1 MLRNNFSKL
10 FLKEIRKK
18 FHKKEKIDK
27 YFSEQEKKK
36 ETKQEEREK
45 KQEER
50 EKKYYTKELKKVEE
64 FLKKLEEDIN
74 RLEKHQYRDNN
85 DLDYKGIRQIEN
97 LFDEINK
104 GYYKPIK
111 TKGAEG
117 KQNGQRQ
124 KIIC

>member
-18 FHKKEKIDK
+18 IHKKEKIDK

-74 RLEKHQYRDNN
+74 RLGKYQYRDNN